1 MQLKTTVSTL
11 IWIVTHVARR
21 SFGRM
26 SSMKP
31 MSRPPVM
38 SGQRTWKS
46 AASSP
51 APRTEV
57 SIQRAKRLTE
67 RMRAR

>member
-1 MQLKTTVSTL
+1 MQLRITVSTL
-11 IWIVTHVARR
+11 IWTVTQVARR

-26 SSMKP
+26 SSMKS

-38 SGQRTWKS
+38 SLHRTWKS
-46 AASSP
+46 AAPSP